1 MVHKIKY
8 VILSLLFSTSLFSCT
23 KVYFGSNEVKT
34 NLAKPPESKRIY
46 APELTK
52 AKEKTGIVVVKLD
65 KGTILAP
72 LICPQEILVDLKPV
86 AKLYSGEKIILYL
99 PPGIHNLQTIPQS
112 VCKVLPS
119 AGLLTTT
126 FNLKE
131 NEKYIFRIK
140 RGYEGA
146 YYITLESKERI
157 NDN

>member
-1 MVHKIKY
+1 MNYRIKHL
-8 VILSLLFSTSLFSCT
+8 ILSLLFFSSLFSCT
-23 KVYFGSNEVKT
+23 KVYFGSNEVET
-34 NLAKPPESKRIY
+34 NLAKLPESKRIY

-65 KGTILAP
+65 KGTVLAP
-72 LICPQEILVDLKPV
+72 LICPQEILIDLKPV